1 MASDVTMPRL
11 SDSMEEGTVL
21 KWLVEEGGEV
31 KRGEPLVE
39 IETDKANM
47 TYDADTDGV
56 LVEIVAQ
63 EGDTLEI
70 GEVIARIGDAG
81 EAKSDGG
88 GKAEEGGEE
97 EAAED
102 SGGGEEEGA
111 EDSGGDEEEG
121 AEDSGGGE
129 EEAAADESE
138 EEAAAGEEEGE
149 EAAGDE
155 EREEV
160 AAEGEGA
167 EDEAEADGG
176 EEGDDDAAAAESGDE
191 DEAAA
196 EGEEAAVAGA
206 EGGGGETQAGAGTA
220 TREKTSTGNGDG
232 RVKASP
238 VARRMARDL
247 GVELAELEGTG
258 PGGRIV
264 KADVQAAAENG
275 GGKAGVAEKGR
286 AETAD
291 GDGAEAGGDTGRDG
305 DGAEAGADTGRDAD
319 GAEAGADGGKDAE
332 AAKKDKKGKKKDRK
346 GDEKAAKKDEGDAEK
361 AGEKA
366 EAGVKGHVKV
376 EELTR
381 LQQTVSRR
389 MAESKATAPDFSIA
403 LTVDMTAAVALRER
417 LKEISDPVPSFNDM
431 VVKACA
437 GALREHPR
445 VNGSYR
451 DGKFELYDRINVGIA
466 VAAMDALVVPTV
478 FDADQKS
485 LGQIARDAREVIGRV
500 KDKTVTPPELSG
512 GTFTVSNLGMFG
524 IEQFTAIINPP
535 QAAILTVGKLEKKPA
550 VDDKGKLIARD
561 QMVLTLVCDHR
572 ILYGAD
578 GAEFLAR
585 VKDLLEQPLSLAL

>member
-21 KWLVEEGGEV
+21 KWLIGEGGEV

-88 GKAEEGGEE
+88 GKAEAEEADEAEAEQEAEAEDRDEAAEEAVGEE
-97 EAAED
+97 EAAEEEKEPATAEAD
-102 SGGGEEEGA
+102 EAAGAEEGEA
-111 EDSGGDEEEG
+111 EGDEEA
-121 AEDSGGGE
+121 AEDE
-129 EEAAADESE
+129 EPAAA
-138 EEAAAGEEEGE
+138 EAEDAEGT
-149 EAAGDE
+149 
-155 EREEV
+155 
-160 AAEGEGA
+160 AAEGE
-167 EDEAEADGG
+167 
-176 EEGDDDAAAAESGDE
+176 AAAT
-191 DEAAA
+191 
-196 EGEEAAVAGA
+196 AGA
-206 EGGGGETQAGAGTA
+206 DGGGGETPAGAGTA

-247 GVELAELEGTG
+247 GVELAQLEGTG

-275 GGKAGVAEKGR
+275 GAATREAPAKGEAEEEAPAKGKAEVSEPESG
-286 AETAD
+286 
-291 GDGAEAGGDTGRDG
+291 
-305 DGAEAGADTGRDAD
+305 
-319 GAEAGADGGKDAE
+319 
-332 AAKKDKKGKKKDRK
+332 KKDKKGKKKDK
-346 GDEKAAKKDEGDAEK
+346 KAEKKDVAKEEPAKKEEPAAVGPK
-361 AGEKA
+361 GE
-366 EAGVKGHVKV
+366 VQV

-403 LTVDMTAAVALRER
+403 LTVDMTAAVELRTR

-431 VVKACA
+431 VVKASA
-437 GALREHPR
+437 NALREHPR
-445 VNGSYR
+445 VNGAYR
-451 DGKFELYDRINVGIA
+451 DGKFELYDRVNVGIA
-466 VAAMDALVVPTV
+466 VAAMDALVVPTI
-478 FDADQKS
+478 FDADKKS
-485 LGQIARDAREVIGRV
+485 LGQIARDARAVIGKV

-535 QAAILTVGKLEKKPA
+535 QAAILTVGKLEKRPA
-550 VDDKGKLIARD
+550 VDDKERVIARD

-578 GAEFLAR
+578 GAQFLAR
-585 VKDLLEQPLSLAL
+585 IKDLLEQPLSLSL

>member
-47 TYDADTDGV
+47 TYDADADGV

-63 EGDTLEI
+63 EGDTLAI
-70 GEVIARIGDAG
+70 GEVIAKIGDAG

-88 GKAEEGGEE
+88 GAEEEGGEAEGEAEAEGAEGGREQEAGAE
-97 EAAED
+97 EAE
-102 SGGGEEEGA
+102 GGEE
-111 EDSGGDEEEG
+111 
-121 AEDSGGGE
+121 
-129 EEAAADESE
+129 
-138 EEAAAGEEEGE
+138 AG
-149 EAAGDE
+149 
-155 EREEV
+155 
-160 AAEGEGA
+160 
-167 EDEAEADGG
+167 EDEAEAGGDEAGEEATEEEREPAKAEGDGDEAQAEGDSGDKAQAEGDSGG
-176 EEGDDDAAAAESGDE
+176 EAEGDEADAGE

-206 EGGGGETQAGAGTA
+206 DGGGGETQAAAGTA
-220 TREKTSTGNGDG
+220 TRERENGGNGDG

-247 GVELAELEGTG
+247 GVELAQLEGTG

-275 GGKAGVAEKGR
+275 GAATKEAEPAEGK
-286 AETAD
+286 
-291 GDGAEAGGDTGRDG
+291 
-305 DGAEAGADTGRDAD
+305 
-319 GAEAGADGGKDAE
+319 AE
-332 AAKKDKKGKKKDRK
+332 AAAETEEKPTKKEDKK
-346 GDEKAAKKDEGDAEK
+346 AKKDE
-361 AGEKA
+361 KA
-366 EAGVKGHVKV
+366 EEKPKKEPERGEAGAKGEVEI

-403 LTVDMTAAVALRER
+403 LTVDMTAAVELRER
-417 LKEISDPVPSFNDM
+417 LKEIADPVPSFNDM
-431 VVKACA
+431 VVKAA
-437 GALREHPR
+437 ATALREHPR
-445 VNGSYR
+445 VNGAYR
-451 DGKFELYDRINVGIA
+451 DGKFELYDKVNVGIA
-466 VAAMDALVVPTV
+466 VAAMDALVVPTL
-478 FDADQKS
+478 FDADKKS
-485 LGQIARDAREVIGRV
+485 LGQIARDAREVIGKV

-524 IEQFTAIINPP
+524 IEHFTAIINPP
-535 QAAILTVGKLEKKPA
+535 QAAILTVGKLGKEPA
-550 VDDKGKLIARD
+550 VDDKGKVVARD

-585 VKDLLEQPLSLAL
+585 VKGLLEQPLSLAL

>member
-21 KWLVEEGGEV
+21 KWLVEEGAEV

-63 EGDTLEI
+63 EGDTLDI
-70 GEVIARIGDAG
+70 GEVIARIGDAS

-88 GKAEEGGEE
+88 GEESSGEE
-97 EAAED
+97 AED
-102 SGGGEEEGA
+102 SGDDDGGEEPGSEKDSGGEEEG
-111 EDSGGDEEEG
+111 
-121 AEDSGGGE
+121 
-129 EEAAADESE
+129 
-138 EEAAAGEEEGE
+138 
-149 EAAGDE
+149 
-155 EREEV
+155 
-160 AAEGEGA
+160 EGEGA
-167 EDEAEADGG
+167 ESDGDE
-176 EEGDDDAAAAESGDE
+176 E

-196 EGEEAAVAGA
+196 EGDGDAAQGEDEAAASDGEEAAVAGA

-220 TREKTSTGNGDG
+220 TREKTSDGNGDG

-247 GVELAELEGTG
+247 GVELAQLEGTG

-275 GGKAGVAEKGR
+275 GGAQTDAPEKGK
-286 AETAD
+286 AETAEKPEE
-291 GDGAEAGGDTGRDG
+291 DGAKAKEEKPA
-305 DGAEAGADTGRDAD
+305 
-319 GAEAGADGGKDAE
+319 KDE
-332 AAKKDKKGKKKDRK
+332 KKEEKPAKKETQKGEPGAK
-346 GDEKAAKKDEGDAEK
+346 GE
-361 AGEKA
+361 
-366 EAGVKGHVKV
+366 VNI

-403 LTVDMTAAVALRER
+403 LTVDMTAAVELRAR

-431 VVKACA
+431 VVKAA
-437 GALREHPR
+437 ASALREHPR
-445 VNGSYR
+445 VNAAYR
-451 DGKFELYDRINVGIA
+451 DGKFELYDRVNVGVA
-466 VAAMDALVVPTV
+466 VAAMDALVVPTI
-478 FDADQKS
+478 FDADKKS
-485 LGQIARDAREVIGRV
+485 LGQIARDARAVIGKV
-500 KDKTVTPPELSG
+500 KDKTVTPPELSS

-550 VDDKGKLIARD
+550 VDDKGKVIARD

-572 ILYGAD
+572 ILYGSD

>member
-31 KRGEPLVE
+31 TRGEPLVE

-56 LVEIVAQ
+56 LIEIVAQ

-81 EAKSDGG
+81 EAESDGG

-97 EAAED
+97 EGEGDEAGAEAEAEAE
-102 SGGGEEEGA
+102 GGEEEGGEEEGA
-111 EDSGGDEEEG
+111 EDEQEAAVAEGEGDEAKAEEDEG
-121 AEDSGGGE
+121 EEEEEAEADDEGE
-129 EEAAADESE
+129 GDEEAAA
-138 EEAAAGEEEGE
+138 
-149 EAAGDE
+149 
-155 EREEV
+155 
-160 AAEGEGA
+160 AEG
-167 EDEAEADGG
+167 D
-176 EEGDDDAAAAESGDE
+176 
-191 DEAAA
+191 
-196 EGEEAAVAGA
+196 EAAVAGA

-220 TREKTSTGNGDG
+220 TREKASDGNGDG

-247 GVELAELEGTG
+247 GVELAQLEGTG

-275 GGKAGVAEKGR
+275 GGATKDAPEKGEAEVAEEP
-286 AETAD
+286 A
-291 GDGAEAGGDTGRDG
+291 GDGAKGEAP
-305 DGAEAGADTGRDAD
+305 AKE
-319 GAEAGADGGKDAE
+319 KK
-332 AAKKDKKGKKKDRK
+332 AKKAKKADKAK
-346 GDEKAAKKDEGDAEK
+346 DEKAKDEKVKDGKAEDGTAEEK
-361 AGEKA
+361 PEKEPQKA
-366 EAGVKGHVKV
+366 EAGPKGDVEI

-403 LTVDMTAAVALRER
+403 LTVDMTAAVALRTR

-431 VVKACA
+431 VVKASA
-437 GALREHPR
+437 NALREHPR
-445 VNGSYR
+445 VNGAYR
-451 DGKFELYDRINVGIA
+451 DGKFELYDRVNVGIA

-478 FDADQKS
+478 FDADKKS
-485 LGQIARDAREVIGRV
+485 LGQIARDARDVIGKV

-524 IEQFTAIINPP
+524 IEHFTAIINPP
-535 QAAILTVGKLEKKPA
+535 QAAILTVGKLAKQPA
-550 VDDKGKLIARD
+550 VDDKGKVIARD
-561 QMVLTLVCDHR
+561 QMILTLVCDHR

-578 GAEFLAR
+578 GAQFLAR
-585 VKDLLEQPLSLAL
+585 VKELLEQPLSLAL